1 MAKQSDHAGSIRQRP
16 DGRWE
21 ARISI
26 GGKQLS
32 RYGAT
37 RAEVEAKLRAL
48 QVGVP
53 LPLSSAGPISLDTW
67 VTRWLAERDLRP
79 SALATYQAVLRPIL
93 SDLGHVTLGRLNP
106 PMLALQF
113 SMLKARGMGARRLQ
127 LAHGYLQGCLARA
140 TELDYIPANPM
151 ARVQRPKWEPLAKS
165 YWTPDQAHRF
175 IQVAAG
181 SNLRYAR
188 LFLLLATT
196 GVRISEGLGLEPQDV
211 DLVAAHITMRQAQ
224 VWQSGTRVYVRGPIK
239 TKAGRRTL
247 AVPAVARAAL
257 DEIPFRTQTGAVPVP
272 NTLKAVLVKLCAQAD
287 VPLINPHGLRH
298 VHAAMAYKAT
308 GDAYAVQKRLGHSN
322 VTTTM
327 GIYGFGM
334 GREEELRAALD
345 AVLQPAPPRPPRQP
359 EPQEPARHRTPA
371 VGDPRDVGD
380 QHRIQHD
387 LEDGH
392 HDPEQQEEG
401 GDLGPAHAVV

>member
-1 MAKQSDHAGSIRQRP
+1 MDKRANHQGSIRQRK
-16 DGRWE
+16 DGTWE
-21 ARISI
+21 GRIAI
-26 GGKQLS
+26 GGTRHS
-32 RYGAT
+32 RYG
-37 RAEVEAKLRAL
+37 RSKDEVEAKLREL
-48 QVGVP
+48 QVGVL
-53 LPLSSAGPISLDTW
+53 LPVSSAGPMSLDTW

-79 SALATYQAVLRPIL
+79 SALATYQSVLRPIL

-113 SMLKARGMGARRLQ
+113 SLLKSRGMGARRLQ
-127 LAHGYLQGCLARA
+127 LAHGYLRGCLERA
-140 TELDYIPANPM
+140 VDLDYLPANPM

-247 AVPAVARAAL
+247 AVPEVARVAL
-257 DEIPFRTQTGAVPVP
+257 EEIPFRTREGAVPVP
-272 NTLKAVLVKLCAQAD
+272 NTLKAVLVKLCDQAG
-287 VPLINPHGLRH
+287 VPPINPHGLRH
-298 VHAAMAYKAT
+298 VHAALAYRAT
-308 GDAYAVQKRLGHSN
+308 GDAYAVQKRLGHSS

-334 GREEELRAALD
+334 GREEEMRDALD
-345 AVLQPAPPRPPRQP
+345 RLMPPGVPEGPQPPSPEAPPPQP
-359 EPQEPARHRTPA
+359 
-371 VGDPRDVGD
+371 
-380 QHRIQHD
+380 
-387 LEDGH
+387 
-392 HDPEQQEEG
+392 
-401 GDLGPAHAVV
+401 